1 MAVTLAKIRRTT
13 SHCRLAVVSVGLLLA
28 AVATAS
34 GQRVQIPAQS
44 PGTFG
49 AAAGNSFQSP
59 AVPFGPPA
67 ATQGGFGG
75 QAFGAP
81 AAPVI
86 GPPPAFDPYASG
98 GLAPPA
104 TAPLSGPF
112 VGSPQIA
119 PAPTYSGGATFGAPQ
134 ATFGQPQGFAQQ
146 PAFTQPQGSVYPS
159 GLPVGWEP
167 GSYSFEG
174 DGGGT
179 MVKFTKFLQKLDG
192 EYTHLFG
199 GNAGDD
205 LQLNRVEVSST
216 FAWPIFGNIDTPVLL
231 TPGFVYNDF
240 SDSILEPFP
249 GEVYEAYLDAS
260 WFPQINE
267 SIGAELGFRT
277 GVWTDFEE
285 VNSDSVRYL
294 GRGLAVVRLTPT
306 LQVLAGVV
314 YLDRRRI
321 KLLPAGGVR
330 WRPTPDVEVNA
341 VFPNPLVRRRL
352 RTAGVTDWWIF
363 VAGEYGGGSWT
374 HELAPAMQG
383 FDYNDLRVS
392 LGLQF
397 ETQSKVSGSFEVGYV
412 FDREFYFSGAGLV
425 PEFDDTLM
433 LRAGINL

>member
-1 MAVTLAKIRRTT
+1 MLA
-13 SHCRLAVVSVGLLLA
+13 LLLCV
-28 AVATAS
+28 VAPSAY

-59 AVPFGPPA
+59 GVAFGPPGA
-67 ATQGGFGG
+67 VQGG
-75 QAFGAP
+75 FGAP
-81 AAPVI
+81 AAPVV

-104 TAPLSGPF
+104 NVPFSGAPQL
-112 VGSPQIA
+112 A
-119 PAPTYSGGATFGAPQ
+119 PAPTYGGGATFATPQ
-134 ATFGQPQGFAQQ
+134 ATYGQPPVFGAPPLNQQQFAPQQAYGQQGAFA
-146 PAFTQPQGSVYPS
+146 QPQGSVYPN

-167 GSYSFEG
+167 GSYNFESG
-174 DGGGT
+174 AGGSV
-179 MVKFTKFLQKLDG
+179 VKFTKFLQKLDG

-205 LQLNRVEVSST
+205 LELNRVEVSST
-216 FAWPIFGNIDTPVLL
+216 FAWPVFGNIDTPVLL
-231 TPGFVYNDF
+231 TPGFVFNSF
-240 SDSILEPFP
+240 EDSILAPFP

-260 WFPQINE
+260 WFPRVNE
-267 SIGAELGFRT
+267 WFSAELGFRT
-277 GVWTDFEE
+277 GVWTDFEK
-285 VNSDSVRYL
+285 VNSDSVRFL
-294 GRGLAVVRLTPT
+294 GRGLAAVRITPNAE
-306 LQVLAGVV
+306 VLAGVV

-352 RTAGVTDWWIF
+352 RTAGVTDWWVF

-374 HELAPAMQG
+374 HEMSPAEQG

-397 ETQSKVSGSFEVGYV
+397 ETQTKITGSFEVGYV
-412 FDREFYFSGAGLV
+412 FDREFYFSAAGIV